1 MKINPKLLLSIY
13 PVGAIYLSTVDTD
26 PGNIFGGVW
35 KKVEDDAYLK
45 IVSSNAG
52 QTGGTSKEHK
62 IPIESMPSH
71 THNLDYSAVSQVN
84 GGPVS
89 GLSGGGLWS
98 QGISLANT
106 TNYTGGGQ
114 AYYPWYIGIYMWIR
128 IS

>member
-13 PVGAIYLSTVDTD
+13 PIGAIYLSTNSTD
-26 PGNIFGGVW
+26 PGELFGGVW

-45 IVSSNAG
+45 IVTSNAG
-52 QTGGTSKEHK
+52 ETGGTSKEHK

-71 THNLDYSAVSQVN
+71 RHALTYAGQGSGGSIYVPYAATIAQITGSDYSAVS
-84 GGPVS
+84 S
-89 GLSGGGLWS
+89 
-98 QGISLANT
+98 
-106 TNYTGGGQ
+106 TGGGQ